1 MDDRERVMA
10 IVDIENNQI
19 PPVEINCS
27 DFNGV
32 KIFWNIDL
40 LRCDAQI
47 KEKMVFDVDS
57 LFNEEDDVDKE
68 WAMRKISNEPIIIAK
83 RDDGK
88 FEILDGKH
96 RLFRAKMCG
105 QKQIEAYFFTEKELE
120 KYILF
125 IK

>member
-32 KIFWNIDL
+32 RIFWNIDL
-40 LRCDAQI
+40 LRCDAQR
-47 KEKMVFDVDS
+47 KEKMVFDVNC
-57 LFNEEDDVDKE
+57 LFNEEDDVDRE

-96 RLFRAKMCG
+96 RLFKAKMCG
-105 QKQIEAYFFTEKELE
+105 QKQIEAYFFTESELE